1 MSSKAFTGSATAA
14 TNGKRYSEEYRRE
27 AVRILEAGRSATQL
41 ARELGVSTWSLTQ
54 WKKRYGAGKAAA
66 GSAGRSPAAPGDG
79 DASAVTL
86 AAELASVRAELH
98 TVTRQRE
105 ILKKAL
111 SILGQESPNAIH

>member
-1 MSSKAFTGSATAA
+1 MSTKASAGQPFESRTR
-14 TNGKRYSEEYRRE
+14 KQHSEEFRRE

-41 ARELGVSTWSLTQ
+41 ARELGVSTWTLCH
-54 WKKRYGAGKAAA
+54 WKKRYGVGKAGT
-66 GSAGRSPAAPGDG
+66 GSVGRSPTESGGG
-79 DASAVTL
+79 DANAVAL

-111 SILGQESPNAIH
+111 AILGQESPHAIL